1 MKRIIEQPQYFR
13 AFFDPKTINVE
24 KRTIDVV
31 FATEREVMMY
41 NWNIGLFREILVC
54 DDSAGDLSRLNNG
67 APLLDTHAKG
77 SVKTDG
83 LGVVEKAWFDKGK
96 GRATV
101 RFSKR
106 ADVESVWQDVQDGCI
121 TGISVSYVVS
131 KYETTEEIDKL
142 PLYRALK
149 WQATEISLALVQA
162 DQDSG
167 VGRSDKFTQYEVEII
182 SNKQKSNTMNR
193 SAEILKLVRAAGLS
207 IDFAQP
213 LIDDESITVEQARA
227 KIDAEKLKNTPPA
240 PTPAP
245 AKDPVVETAEQMQ
258 SRFKKEGNKRSSDI
272 LSAVRAAKLDNDF
285 AQTLID
291 DETITIEH
299 ARAKIIDKLA
309 ANGTQNLPTNV
320 GNPTVNADADE
331 VDKFRAAATVGL
343 ALRSGQVAEKEFKPE
358 EISAARQFRGMKLIQ
373 LASECL
379 ERSGVKTRGMDDRE
393 ISKRA
398 ITSSTSDFPVLLE
411 NVLNKTLLASYT
423 AVPDTWRK
431 FCMTGTV
438 GDFRTYKRLRMGS
451 LSRLDQIGENGEIK
465 TKKIPDAES
474 NSIAANTFANM
485 INISRKMI
493 INDDLQAFGRLT
505 AQLGR
510 AAARSIEI
518 DVYALLAA
526 NPTMSDGVAL
536 FHATHANLIATGVV
550 PTAIAFDAMRV
561 KMASQQDPSSND
573 YLDLRPEVLLIG
585 LANGGT
591 AKVINDALYDP
602 DTANKLQ
609 KPNLAKGIFNNI
621 VDTARITGTEYYA
634 FANPDQEPVIEV
646 AFLNGVQTPY
656 LEQEQSFEQLGLQW
670 RVYLDYGVAAVG
682 WRGAVKNP
690 GA

>member
-1 MKRIIEQPQYFR
+1 MKRTISQPQYFR
-13 AFFDPKTINVE
+13 ATFDLSTIN
-24 KRTIDVV
+24 KDRRTIDVV
-31 FATEREVMMY
+31 FATEREVMMF

-77 SVKTDG
+77 SVRTDG
-83 LGVVEKAWFDKGK
+83 LGVVEKAWFDSGK
-96 GRATV
+96 GRATI

-106 ADVESVWQDVQDGCI
+106 ADVEPVWQDVQDGCL
-121 TGISVSYVVS
+121 TGISVGYTVS
-131 KYETTEEIDKL
+131 KYETTEEINQL

-149 WQATEISLALVQA
+149 WQADEISLALVQA

-167 VGRSDKFTQYEVEII
+167 IGRSDKFTQYDVEII
-182 SNKQKSNTMNR
+182 SKNKNNTMNR
-193 SAEILKLVRAAGLS
+193 SSEILKLVRAAGLS
-207 IDFAQP
+207 IDFAQS
-213 LIDDESITVEQARA
+213 LIDDESITLEQART
-227 KIDAEKLKNTPPA
+227 KIDAEKLKNTPP
-240 PTPAP
+240 PAP

-258 SRFKKEGNKRSSDI
+258 ARLKKEGNKRASEI
-272 LSAVRAAKLDNDF
+272 LSAVRAAKLDNEF
-285 AQTLID
+285 AQSLID
-291 DETITIEH
+291 DDTLNIDQ
-299 ARAKIIDKLA
+299 ARAKIIEKLSA
-309 ANGTQNLPTNV
+309 SGTQILPTNT
-320 GNPTVNADADE
+320 GNPTVNPNADE
-331 VDKFRAAATVGL
+331 RDKFRSAAVVGL

-358 EISAARQFRGMKLIQ
+358 EISSAREFRGMKLIQ
-373 LASECL
+373 LAAECL
-379 ERSGVKTRGMDDRE
+379 ERDGVKTRGMDDRE

-438 GDFRTYKRLRMGS
+438 GDFRSYKRLRMGS

-474 NSIAANTFANM
+474 NSIAANTFANI
-485 INISRKMI
+485 INVSRKMI

-536 FHATHANLIATGVV
+536 FHATHANLIAAGVV
-550 PTAIAFDAMRV
+550 PSAIAFDAMRV

-656 LEQEQSFEQLGLQW
+656 LEQEQSFEQLGMQW